1 MFKNRLIIKNL
12 VIRNLKEEFK
22 SYKWIFFIGLFVLL
36 KMEGLKLNKKNIYLM
51 YLIIFLQ
58 SLVFY
63 GSIAT
68 LYRQKRGLSM
78 TEIFIIES
86 AYFIIV
92 IILEVPWGKLADKI
106 GYKKIVVIA
115 NFIYFLSKIV
125 FYNSGSFLGFHCS

>member
-1 MFKNRLIIKNL
+1 
-12 VIRNLKEEFK
+12 
-22 SYKWIFFIGLFVLL
+22 
-36 KMEGLKLNKKNIYLM
+36 MEGLKLNKKNIYLM

-125 FYNSGSFLGFHCS
+125 FYNSGSFLGFLIEDMIIKLECLYYIILYMINRYAIRFFQNTIFIQL

>member
-1 MFKNRLIIKNL
+1 M
-12 VIRNLKEEFK
+12 
-22 SYKWIFFIGLFVLL
+22 
-36 KMEGLKLNKKNIYLM
+36 NKKNIYLM

-125 FYNSGSFLGFHCS
+125 FYNSGSFLGFLIERNILATALAGLSDCDSKLIYNYKYYKYKSNK